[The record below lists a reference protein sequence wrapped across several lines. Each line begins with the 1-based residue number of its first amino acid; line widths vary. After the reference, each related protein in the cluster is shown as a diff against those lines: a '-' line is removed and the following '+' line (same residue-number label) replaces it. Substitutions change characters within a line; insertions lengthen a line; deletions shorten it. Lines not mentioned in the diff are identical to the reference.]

1 MTLANVIRHGRE
13 RQWRA
18 TPRLLGTLRNEDE
31 RMMKVLILTSLHPGI
46 IGEDVQGAYR
56 RLSMFIDGIAKVAG
70 HVEIVHFVHPDYP
83 LSKVSFAQFNREQSE
98 FWQVPIEATLL
109 PLRHYSER
117 RWWHR
122 IFASLAYS
130 YRDVP
135 FGFGGRAQVK
145 ALEERLHCRYDMI
158 FIHRLPCMSAVF
170 RLRRS
175 RLPPLVFDI
184 DDVEHRVAIRSAL
197 GRHSWF
203 SRSMGLLKV
212 LAIFVAERKAMRL
225 SERLFVCSD
234 HDRRHLQQ
242 LGFGNGVVAVSN
254 ATAIPSSCPP
264 FFAAQ
269 TVLFLGF
276 LAYRP
281 NSEAAERLVSVIW
294 PLVLH
299 KCPWAQLIIAGK
311 SPESVPSYKSAPKNV
326 EFTGLVGDLDMLY
339 RRTRL
344 VCCPL
349 TNGGGTRVKLIEAAA
364 YGKAMVSTTVGAE
377 GLSFADETEILIRDD
392 DIGIAEACVR
402 LLKDDG
408 LCARLG
414 KAARRK
420 AKSMYDGPVIRDGI
434 ASELRAILSSGKT
447 SSARVSAFLD

>member
-1 MTLANVIRHGRE
+1 
-13 RQWRA
+13 
-18 TPRLLGTLRNEDE
+18 
-31 RMMKVLILTSLHPGI
+31 
-46 IGEDVQGAYR
+46 
-56 RLSMFIDGIAKVAG
+56 
-70 HVEIVHFVHPDYP
+70 
-83 LSKVSFAQFNREQSE
+83 
-98 FWQVPIEATLL
+98 
-109 PLRHYSER
+109 
-117 RWWHR
+117 
-122 IFASLAYS
+122 
-130 YRDVP
+130 
-135 FGFGGRAQVK
+135 
-145 ALEERLHCRYDMI
+145 
-158 FIHRLPCMSAVF
+158 
-170 RLRRS
+170 
-175 RLPPLVFDI
+175 
-184 DDVEHRVAIRSAL
+184 
-197 GRHSWF
+197 
-203 SRSMGLLKV
+203 
-212 LAIFVAERKAMRL
+212 
-225 SERLFVCSD
+225 VCSD

-281 NSEAAERLVSVIW
+281 NSEAAERLVSIIW

-408 LCARLG
+408 LCGRLG
-414 KAARRK
+414 KAARKK

>member
-1 MTLANVIRHGRE
+1 V
-13 RQWRA
+13 
-18 TPRLLGTLRNEDE
+18 LGDENE
-31 RMMKVLILTSLHPGI
+31 RMMKVLVLTSLHPGVM
-46 IGEDVQGAYR
+46 GEDVQGAYR
-56 RLSMFIDGIAKVAG
+56 RLGMFIDGIAKVAG
-70 HVEIVHFVHPDYP
+70 KIEIVHFVHPDYP
-83 LSKVSFAQFNREQSE
+83 LPKVSSTQFNRQQSE
-98 FWQVPIEATLL
+98 FWGAPVEATLL

-122 IFASLAYS
+122 VFAFLAYS
-130 YRDVP
+130 YRDAP
-135 FGFGGRAQVK
+135 FGFSGPAQVK
-145 ALEERLHCRYDMI
+145 ALEQRLDCRFDMI

-170 RLRRS
+170 RLPRNG
-175 RLPPLVFDI
+175 LPRLVFDI
-184 DDVEHRVAIRSAL
+184 DDVEHRVAVRSAL

-203 SRSMGLLKV
+203 SKSIGLLKG
-212 LAIFVAERKAMRL
+212 LAIFLAERKAARL

-234 HDRRHLQQ
+234 YDRCHLQRR
-242 LGFGNGVVAVSN
+242 GFGNGVVTVPN
-254 ATAIPSSCPP
+254 ATSIPSSCPP

-281 NSEAAERLVSVIW
+281 NSEAVERLVSVIW

-299 KCPWAQLIIAGK
+299 KCPQAQLIIAGK

-326 EFTGLVGDLDMLY
+326 EFTGLVGDLDVLY

-349 TNGGGTRVKLIEAAA
+349 RNGGGTRVKLIEAAG

-377 GLSFADETEILIRDD
+377 GLSFVDEKEILIRDD
-392 DIGIAEACVR
+392 DIEIAEACVR
-402 LLKDDG
+402 LLNDEA

-414 KAARRK
+414 EAARRK

-434 ASELRAILSSGKT
+434 ASELSAVLNSGKMSRAQVPAFWGELGMT
-447 SSARVSAFLD
+447 AARRRGSLE

>member
-1 MTLANVIRHGRE
+1 
-13 RQWRA
+13 
-18 TPRLLGTLRNEDE
+18 
-31 RMMKVLILTSLHPGI
+31 MMKVLVLTSLHPGTV
-46 IGEDVQGAYR
+46 GEDVQGSYR
-56 RLSMFIDGIAKVAG
+56 RLGMFIDGIAKVAG
-70 HVEIVHFVHPDYP
+70 QIEFIHFVHPDYP
-83 LSKVSFAQFNREQSE
+83 LPKVSSTQFNRQQSE
-98 FWQVPIEATLL
+98 FWRVPVEATLL

-122 IFASLAYS
+122 VFASLAYS

-135 FGFGGRAQVK
+135 FGFGGPAQVK

-158 FIHRLPCMSAVF
+158 FIHRLRCMSAVS
-170 RLRRS
+170 RLPHNG
-175 RLPPLVFDI
+175 LPPLVFDI

-203 SRSMGLLKV
+203 SKSIGLLKV
-212 LAIFVAERKAMRL
+212 LAILLAERKAMRL

-242 LGFGNGVVAVSN
+242 LGFGKGVVTVPN
-254 ATAIPSSCPP
+254 ATSIPPSCPP
-264 FFAAQ
+264 LFAAQ

-276 LAYRP
+276 LAYPP
-281 NSEAAERLVSVIW
+281 NSEAAERLVSMIW

-299 KCPWAQLIIAGK
+299 KCPRAQLIIAGK
-311 SPESVPSYKSAPKNV
+311 SPESVLSYKSAPKNV
-326 EFTGLVGDLDMLY
+326 RFTGLVDDLDMLY

-349 TNGGGTRVKLIEAAA
+349 RNGGGTRVKLIEAAG

-377 GLSFADETEILIRDD
+377 GLSFADEKEILIRDD

-402 LLKDDG
+402 LLKDEG

-414 KAARRK
+414 EAARRK

-434 ASELRAILSSGKT
+434 ASELRDVLSSGET
-447 SSARVSAFLD
+447 SRVRVAAFLE